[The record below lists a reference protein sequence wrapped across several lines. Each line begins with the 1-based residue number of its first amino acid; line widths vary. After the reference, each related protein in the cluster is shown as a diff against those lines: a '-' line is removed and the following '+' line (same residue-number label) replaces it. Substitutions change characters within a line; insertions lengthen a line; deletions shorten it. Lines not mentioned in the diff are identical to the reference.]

1 MIEEVK
7 DQETAETEPPQE
19 EIREEREYAP
29 VQPYPLMTLLIL
41 ACIAAVF
48 AAQLYAGLETSI
60 LRAGFYKPAVISGD
74 EYWRFFT
81 GFVLHGFALH
91 ILMNGYALYMFGRDF
106 ELLSSGAH
114 LANVILISAMAG
126 NVLSMIFLPDGM
138 SVGISGG
145 VVGLIGYLAVY
156 SFRRRQFISPAYR
169 KGLLMNIGL
178 ILLFGIA
185 LFSYI
190 DNYGHIG
197 GLIAGAVYGFFQIPS
212 DAYTDPREA
221 GKFARLTGKLSIAV
235 IALVSAFSIFKIL
248 S

>member
-7 DQETAETEPPQE
+7 DHEPAETEDRE
-19 EIREEREYAP
+19 EVRNEREYVAA
-29 VQPYPLMTLLIL
+29 QPYPMITLLIL

-48 AAQLYAGLETSI
+48 AAQVYVGLETSI
-60 LRAGFYKPAVISGD
+60 LRAGFYKPAVIAGD

-106 ELLSSGAH
+106 ELISSGWH

-126 NVLSMIFLPDGM
+126 NALSLIFLPDGM

-156 SFRRRQFISPAYR
+156 SFRRRQFISPEYR
-169 KGLLMNIGL
+169 RSLLMNIGL
-178 ILLFGIA
+178 ILVFGIA

-197 GLIAGAVYGFFQIPS
+197 GLVAGAVYGFFQIPAN
-212 DAYTDPREA
+212 AYTDPRQA
-221 GKFARLTGKLSIAV
+221 GKFARITGKLSLAF
-235 IALVSAFSIFKIL
+235 IALVSVFSIFKML

>member
-7 DQETAETEPPQE
+7 DHEQPTVGEPHDIE
-19 EIREEREYAP
+19 KEYAQARP
-29 VQPYPLMTLLIL
+29 PLPYMTLLII

-48 AAQLYAGLETSI
+48 AAQLYAGLEVSI
-60 LRAGFYKPAVISGD
+60 TRAGFDKPLVVGAH

-81 GFVLHGFALH
+81 GFVLHAFLLH

-106 ELLSSGAH
+106 EILSSGAH
-114 LANVILISAMAG
+114 LANVILISAIAG
-126 NVLSMIFLPDGM
+126 NILSLIFLPDGI

-156 SFRRRQFISPAYR
+156 SFRRRQFINPAYR
-169 KGLLMNIGL
+169 KSLLMNIGF

-185 LFSYI
+185 LFNYI

-212 DAYTDPREA
+212 DAYTDPRQA
-221 GKFARLTGKLSIAV
+221 GTAARLAGNLSLAV
-235 IALVSAFSIFKIL
+235 IAIASVFSIFKIL

>member
-7 DQETAETEPPQE
+7 DQAPAETEPQDAHE
-19 EIREEREYAP
+19 EHHYAAAP
-29 VQPYPLMTLLIL
+29 PYPRVTLFIL
-41 ACIAAVF
+41 ACIIAVF
-48 AAQLYAGLETSI
+48 AVQLYVGLENSI
-60 LRAGFYKPAVISGD
+60 LRAGFYKPGVVEGH

-81 GFVLHGFALH
+81 GFVLHGFLLH

-106 ELLSSGAH
+106 ELLSSGTH

-126 NVLSMIFLPDGM
+126 NLLSLIFLPDGM

-169 KGLLMNIGL
+169 RSLLMNIGL

-197 GLIAGAVYGFFQIPS
+197 GLIAGAVYGFFQIPA
-212 DAYTDPREA
+212 DEYTDPRVP
-221 GKFARLTGKLSIAV
+221 GTFGRFTGKVSMTV
-235 IALVSAFSIFKIL
+235 IALVSVFSIFKML